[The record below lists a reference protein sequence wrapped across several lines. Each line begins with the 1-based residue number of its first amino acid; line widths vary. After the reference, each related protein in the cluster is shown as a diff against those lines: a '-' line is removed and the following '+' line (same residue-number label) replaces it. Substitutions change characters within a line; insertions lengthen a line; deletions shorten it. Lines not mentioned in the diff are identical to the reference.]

1 MGKGCG
7 SLTSPAAWSSS
18 HYQGE
23 TNIIAERETRP
34 RRMTRGCLAAFEE
47 RPLHGATIQRHSKPS
62 PSNRLPGLM
71 PDGIAAGQGFPIKRS
86 C

>member
-34 RRMTRGCLAAFEE
+34 RRMTRGASQPSRSVRSTARRFKDIASL
-47 RPLHGATIQRHSKPS
+47 RPQTVYL
-62 PSNRLPGLM
+62 
-71 PDGIAAGQGFPIKRS
+71 D
-86 C
+86 